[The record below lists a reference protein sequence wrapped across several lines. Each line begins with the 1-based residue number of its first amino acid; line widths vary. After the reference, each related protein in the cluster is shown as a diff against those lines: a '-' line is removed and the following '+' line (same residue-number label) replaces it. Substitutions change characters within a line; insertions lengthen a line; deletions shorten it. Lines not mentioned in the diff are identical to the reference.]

1 MNVSSGTYKR
11 SGRTR
16 AFPSRAQTR
25 YLSLGLR
32 QPGGKLPLFDA
43 DGQRISQRTIRAC
56 VEAGWCHPWHKNP
69 VQPDWLVCRLSDRGR
84 EVIEGDQ

>member
-1 MNVSSGTYKR
+1 MKLTSGAQKR

-43 DGQRISQRTIRAC
+43 DGQRIAPRTIRAC
-56 VEAGWCHPWHKNP
+56 VAAGWCHPWHKNP
-69 VQPDWLVCRLSDRGR
+69 VQLDWLVCRLTDRGR
-84 EVIEGDQ
+84 EAVEGDQ

>member
-1 MNVSSGTYKR
+1 MSLTSGAQKR
-11 SGRTR
+11 SGHGR
-16 AFPSRAQTR
+16 AFPSRAQKR

-43 DGQRISQRTIRAC
+43 DGQRIPPRTIRAC
-56 VEAGWCHPWHKNP
+56 MEAGWCHPWHRNP
-69 VQPDWLVCRLSDRGR
+69 VQPDWLVCRLTDRGR